1 MFNEDTELALQL
13 EEIRRMVMR
22 NDILFGESRTETC
35 PGGCGAVWPK
45 SRVRLARQGCKLDGP
60 LARTVKLCGCDLWV
74 PCKTSEAKYEL
85 EVASVRA
92 YCTTLYSRLAE
103 RNMKHQ
109 AQKHGA

>member
-1 MFNEDTELALQL
+1 MFNGGTELALL
-13 EEIRRMVMR
+13 LKEMRRVDMPD
-22 NDILFGESRTETC
+22 NILSGESMTETC

-60 LARTVKLCGCDLWV
+60 LARTVKLCRCDLWV

-103 RNMKHQ
+103 RNMKH
-109 AQKHGA
+109 